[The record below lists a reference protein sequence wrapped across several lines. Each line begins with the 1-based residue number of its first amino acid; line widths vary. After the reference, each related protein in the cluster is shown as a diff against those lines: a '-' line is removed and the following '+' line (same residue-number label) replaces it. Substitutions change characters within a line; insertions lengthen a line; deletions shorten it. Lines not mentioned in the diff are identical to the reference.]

1 MKAINSKD
9 ALNKILQAGPE
20 FLIDA
25 DSLNYLIKDEEP
37 VACYEDSNSIIFISK
52 YDDTDDVT
60 VVPMN
65 YTFDVDTFIKLLNEN
80 CTNPSILINIQKLSP
95 EYVDKLD
102 CALNETFEHK
112 RTLEDYMYYSD
123 NSDTATTSNIRFLDV
138 SDKDLFT
145 ALPAEPVKNRPPLH
159 VLFDIFVVKKQ
170 GYILGAFDEDRLV
183 GYLAFNKILPNVFDV
198 DYIYVDPDQRGKGIG
213 KELGKFY
220 AAYACENKHIAYW
233 SNAKNDASKN
243 TAMSCGFQLIRQA
256 KKYTK
261 KL

>member
-1 MKAINSKD
+1 MKIINNRE
-9 ALNKILQAGPE
+9 ALKKMLHAGPE

-25 DSLNYLIKDEEP
+25 DALNYLIEDEEP
-37 VACYEDSNSIIFISK
+37 VTCYEDSDSILFINK
-52 YDDTDDVT
+52 CKDTDYVN

-65 YTFDVDTFIKLLNEN
+65 YSLDITNFIELLNNN
-80 CTNPSILINIQKLSP
+80 CTNPELLINIQKLSP

-102 CALNETFEHK
+102 CTLNETFEHK
-112 RTLEDYMYYSD
+112 RTLEDYMYSSD
-123 NSDTATTSNIRFLDV
+123 NLDTATTSNIRFLDV
-138 SDKDLFT
+138 SDMDLFT

-198 DYIYVDPDQRGKGIG
+198 DYIYVDLEQRGKGIG

-220 AAYACENKHIAYW
+220 AAYASENKHIAYW

-243 TAMSCGFQLIRQA
+243 TALSSGFRLIRQA
-256 KKYTK
+256 KKYTQ